1 MEFLKRFIEVLY
13 KNSPALAFG
22 LRQCGCE
29 GAHSCIIFFRYL
41 FLFEVLPS
49 FLQLHAFLY
58 EYLS

>member
-22 LRQCGCE
+22 MRRCGCE
-29 GAHSCIIFFRYL
+29 EAHSCIIFLCHL
-41 FLFEVLPS
+41 FLFEVWPTFLPI
-49 FLQLHAFLY
+49 HAFLY